1 MFTSYEFFDVYL
13 RHNLPVTEIKQF
25 QFMKES
31 EELKAIVR
39 EKYAEIAVES
49 NRKKCCCGDKEPDYS
64 MLNLDYTKMDGYVEE
79 ADLKLGCG
87 IPTAHA
93 GISVGD
99 RVLDLGSGAGND
111 CFVARSIVGENG
123 SVTGLDFTDEM
134 LEKAR
139 VNNRKMGFSNVEF
152 IQGDI
157 EQIPLPDDSYDVVIS
172 NCVLNLVPDK
182 QKAFSEIMR
191 VLKPGGHFCVS
202 DIVLKGDLP
211 DDMREAAAL
220 YAGCVSGALQLEN
233 YIQIVKDAGF
243 AKVEVKD
250 ERVNDLP
257 DEYFVQYVSSET
269 LQDYRESGAGIFSI
283 TVVGTK

>member
-1 MFTSYEFFDVYL
+1 
-13 RHNLPVTEIKQF
+13 
-25 QFMKES
+25 MKDS
-31 EELKAIVR
+31 EKLKTIVR
-39 EKYAEIAVES
+39 DKYADIAVAS

-64 MLNLDYTKMDGYVEE
+64 MLNLDYSNLDGYVEE

-93 GISVGD
+93 GISKGH

-111 CFVARSIVGENG
+111 CFVARSIVGEEG
-123 SVTGLDFTDEM
+123 HVTGLDFTDEM
-134 LEKAR
+134 LEKAKN
-139 VNNRKMGFSNVEF
+139 NNRKMGFSNVEF
-152 IQGDI
+152 VKGDI
-157 EQIPLPDDSYDVVIS
+157 EQIPLPGDSYDVVIS

-182 QKAFSEIMR
+182 QKAFSEIKR

-220 YAGCVSGALQLEN
+220 YAGCVSGALQMNDYL
-233 YIQIVKDAGF
+233 QIVKDAGF
-243 AKVEVKD
+243 KEVEVKD

-257 DEYFVQYVSSET
+257 DEYFAQYVTSET
-269 LQDYRESGAGIFSI
+269 LHQYRASGAGIFSI